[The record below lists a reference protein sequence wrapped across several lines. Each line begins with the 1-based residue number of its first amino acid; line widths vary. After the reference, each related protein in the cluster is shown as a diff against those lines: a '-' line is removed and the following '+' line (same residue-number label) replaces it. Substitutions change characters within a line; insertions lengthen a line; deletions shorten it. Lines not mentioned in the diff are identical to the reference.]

1 MRYFL
6 AGYSLMGPQ
15 RASRLRR
22 GVGVQALLA
31 LVLCASQLLCLLLLH
46 LLYLLYLLYL
56 LQLFLQGELHS
67 LLQCFLLPWLSSFS
81 SWRASCAGALALL
94 HLTPKSVQTTG
105 TPWCH
110 EIEDAGGIA
119 DLSTAQRVQSRFRSF
134 RRSICIEKPRQPRGI
149 RSLFFLYRR
158 LGPLLVVAKPH
169 PVALSTHAMRFEQ
182 QLPLCP

>member
-31 LVLCASQLLCLLLLH
+31 LVLRASQLLCLHLLHLLH
-46 LLYLLYLLYL
+46 LLYLLQLL
-56 LQLFLQGELHS
+56 LQGGLHP

-94 HLTPKSVQTTG
+94 HLTPKSVQTTD

-110 EIEDAGGIA
+110 KIEDAGGIA
-119 DLSTAQRVQSRFRSF
+119 DLSAAQRVQARFRSF
-134 RRSICIEKPRQPRGI
+134 RRPICTEKSRQPRGHFEG
-149 RSLFFLYRR
+149 SE
-158 LGPLLVVAKPH
+158 AKNG
-169 PVALSTHAMRFEQ
+169 RFRQ
-182 QLPLCP
+182 QVDDWRDQQQRI

>member
-31 LVLCASQLLCLLLLH
+31 LVLCASQLLCLHLLHLLH
-46 LLYLLYLLYL
+46 LLYLLYLLQLL
-56 LQLFLQGELHS
+56 LQGGLHP

-94 HLTPKSVQTTG
+94 LHLTPKSVQTTG

-110 EIEDAGGIA
+110 RIEGAGGIA
-119 DLSTAQRVQSRFRSF
+119 DLSAAQRVQSRFHSF
-134 RRSICIEKPRQPRGI
+134 RRSICIEKPRATDPFVFIFPRM
-149 RSLFFLYRR
+149 
-158 LGPLLVVAKPH
+158 GPLLVVSEPYS
-169 PVALSTHAMRFEQ
+169 VALSTLAMQFEQ
-182 QLPLCP
+182 KLPLCP